1 MPVVEIADTV
11 RVRVPAKVN
20 LHLSVGSA
28 RPDGYHDL
36 TTVFQAVSVYD
47 DIVARGAEG
56 LHVKAAGPF
65 ALGVP
70 TDGANLAWRAAELL
84 AAHAGTAADV
94 RLDLHK
100 NIPLAGGMAG
110 GSADAAGALLACA
123 ALWRTGTSRAQLAT
137 LAAQLGSDVTFPL
150 TGGTALGVGRGEQ
163 LTPVLSTG
171 EYHWVFALSGI
182 GLSTVD
188 VYRELDRQRR
198 AVEAP
203 DPIGTADEMLDA
215 LRAGDCGRVA
225 DALANDLQP
234 AALSLRPELGDI
246 LAAGSDLGALG
257 GIVSGSGPTCAFLCA
272 HADAAQDL
280 AAELDR
286 ARVCAATQTAT
297 APAPGARITG

>member
-1 MPVVEIADTV
+1 
-11 RVRVPAKVN
+11 
-20 LHLSVGSA
+20 
-28 RPDGYHDL
+28 
-36 TTVFQAVSVYD
+36 
-47 DIVARGAEG
+47 
-56 LHVKAAGPF
+56 
-65 ALGVP
+65 
-70 TDGANLAWRAAELL
+70 
-84 AAHAGTAADV
+84 
-94 RLDLHK
+94 
-100 NIPLAGGMAG
+100 
-110 GSADAAGALLACA
+110 
-123 ALWRTGTSRAQLAT
+123 
-137 LAAQLGSDVTFPL
+137 
-150 TGGTALGVGRGEQ
+150 VGRGEQ